1 MTIETYNEAQ
11 DEGFAITDDVLAD
24 WAVRTLQ
31 AEEAEHARL
40 MAIADA
46 QYKELRERAEAM
58 QAKHERQKAHLTAL
72 LHDYFMT
79 VKPSKTT
86 KTQVQYQLLSG
97 KLVLKKQAPEYKRDE
112 AVMVDWAKA
121 NAPSYV
127 QVKESIAWG
136 ELKKATETRGDSVVY
151 KDTGEIVPGVV
162 AVPRADAFEV
172 MK

>member
-1 MTIETYNEAQ
+1 MTIETYTEAQ

-79 VKPSKTT
+79 VPPSKTT

-97 KLVLKKQAPEYKRDE
+97 KLVLKKQAPEYRRDE
-112 AVMVDWAKA
+112 AVIVDWAKA
-121 NAPSYV
+121 NAPGYV

-136 ELKKATETRGDSVVY
+136 ELKKATQTKGEQVIL
-151 KDTGEIVPGVV
+151 KETGEVLPGIVAKAREDV
-162 AVPRADAFEV
+162 FEV
-172 MK
+172 VL